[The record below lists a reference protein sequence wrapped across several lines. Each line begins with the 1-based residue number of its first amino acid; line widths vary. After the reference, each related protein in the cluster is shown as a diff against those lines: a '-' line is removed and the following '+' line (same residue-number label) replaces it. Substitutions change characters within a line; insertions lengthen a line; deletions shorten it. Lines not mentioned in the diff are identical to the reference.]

1 MDTKKGYNELVEKV
15 LNRLEENDLFVKPE
29 KYWWKV
35 KKIEFLRYSNW
46 TLRGRN
52 AEGEN
57 KQSSKLTSTKK
68 YKGSTKV
75 SRACKLLQA
84 VY

>member
-57 KQSSKLTSTKK
+57 K
-68 YKGSTKV
+68 
-75 SRACKLLQA
+75 
-84 VY
+84 